1 MQNPVV
7 TLTSAKKLFRKWQT
21 KDQSLG
27 FLMLGNFSLD
37 AVRDLLKL
45 SAVNVASGGIKST
58 GCSIKVK
65 TG

>member
-7 TLTSAKKLFRKWQT
+7 TLISAKKLFRKWQT

-27 FLMLGNFSLD
+27 FLMLGNSSSD
-37 AVRDLLKL
+37 VASDLLRL

-58 GCSIKVK
+58 GCSIKVRAE
-65 TG
+65 